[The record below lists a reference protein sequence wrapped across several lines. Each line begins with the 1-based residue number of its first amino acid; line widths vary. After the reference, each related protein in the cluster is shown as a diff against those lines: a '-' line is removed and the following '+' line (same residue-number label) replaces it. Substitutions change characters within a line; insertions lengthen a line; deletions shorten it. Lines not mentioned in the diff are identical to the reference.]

1 MEGSGASGWF
11 LAVNADHPSVLIYF
25 KFCDSL
31 VNHPFSRL
39 PQGSEEG
46 MGTSL
51 RRDWKKERKSKG
63 DESKWKRRKEHFS

>member
-1 MEGSGASGWF
+1 MVAF
-11 LAVNADHPSVLIYF
+11 RYR
-25 KFCDSL
+25 
-31 VNHPFSRL
+31 RL

-63 DESKWKRRKEHFS
+63 DESKWKRRKEYIS